1 MSSVWN
7 ITIQS
12 IPRTEPFQ
20 LKKIVVTSPA
30 GKTWTFDSEQDARCI
45 FPDSWDLIKSGQ
57 LDYTVTGV

>member
-20 LKKIVVTSPA
+20 LKKIVVTSPR

-45 FPDSWDLIKSGQ
+45 FPDSWDRIKSG
-57 LDYTVTGV
+57 LLGYTVTGV